1 MSRVFVY
8 DDSVE
13 RPAVTA
19 EIMATIFGED
29 TAWMGQGGIAL
40 VERRG
45 PDGAGDALVLAGDGH
60 SSALLSGEAGGV
72 VRMRIGRR
80 GGSLSPWGACS

>member
-8 DDSVE
+8 DNSVE
-13 RPAVTA
+13 RSAVTA

-29 TAWMGQGGIAL
+29 TAWTGQGGVAL

-45 PDGAGDALVLAGDGH
+45 PDGAGDALVLAGDGL
-60 SSALLSGEAGGV
+60 SSALLCGDVDGERDGAAGQG
-72 VRMRIGRR
+72 
-80 GGSLSPWGACS
+80 